1 MAVVARFDHPFAVL
15 LADDFSNVVIPDDD
29 GSDARWPW
37 APPVRPISRN
47 VIGYPR
53 IRADEP
59 AHLPAAPRRRPA
71 VIKAPQHVFQAMAEA
86 YSDVSRL
93 DWLRLPSPSVCP
105 ILDRRWGMAM
115 VAIMAMARMAAMMS
129 QRRR

>member
-1 MAVVARFDHPFAVL
+1 MTVISAFDDPFAVL

-29 GSDARWPW
+29 GSDARWPR
-37 APPVRPISRN
+37 AAPVRPISRK

-93 DWLRLPSPSVCP
+93 DWLRLPPPSVCP

-115 VAIMAMARMAAMMS
+115 ARMAAMMS